1 VPTVSAREAESP
13 LVLALDLGSSSLRA
27 LIYDARGRE
36 VRGTE
41 GRTPYRWTLTADG
54 GVEGEPDAFLQGVAL
69 AIDQSLAGAGRAAQR
84 LRAVGVSTFWHN
96 IMGVG
101 ADGRPSTPLYSW
113 ADKCSA
119 PAAQVLRDRLDEEAV
134 RRRTGCVFHP
144 SYPAVRLYWL
154 RTAHPQAWLGTKWW
168 MSIGEYLA
176 LVWFGRRACSISMA
190 SGTGLLDQLRC
201 DWDRELLAA
210 IGLAPAALSPLVDAR
225 TPLRGLEREYA
236 ARWPALADLPWTSAL
251 GDGALSNVGTGCMV
265 AARAALNVGTSGA
278 LRVLR
283 EAEPAEVPRALWQYR
298 LDRTRLL
305 TGGAVSNGG
314 NVFRWMQEQF
324 ALGTPEEIEEALCR
338 RSGARGLV
346 VLPFLAGE
354 RSPEWPLWVR
364 GAIVGMTLATEPLD
378 LLQAGL
384 EAVAQRLALVWDQ
397 LRAAMPA
404 VREIVASGAG
414 LLRSPAWMQIMADVF
429 GHAIAASEEAEG
441 SSRGAALMALD
452 LLGAARAEELPAP
465 LGHVFCPDA
474 GRHARYREARLM
486 HLQVEAAL
494 GPLQEAFRPVDG
506 SSQPPAIG

>member
-1 VPTVSAREAESP
+1 VPTVSAGEAESP

-41 GRTPYRWTLTADG
+41 GRTPYRWTLTVGG
-54 GVEGEPDAFLQGVAL
+54 GVEGEPDAFLQGAAL
-69 AIDQSLAGAGRAAQR
+69 AIDQSLAGAGHAAR
-84 LRAVGVSTFWHN
+84 ELRAVGVSTFWHN

-113 ADKCSA
+113 ADERSA
-119 PAAQVLRDRLDEEAV
+119 PEAQVLRDRLDEDAV

-144 SYPAVRLYWL
+144 SYPAVRLFWL
-154 RTAHPQAWLGTKWW
+154 RTAHAQAWRATKWW

-190 SGTGLLDQLRC
+190 SGTGLLDQRRC
-201 DWDRELLAA
+201 DWDAEVLAA
-210 IGLAPAALSPLVDAR
+210 IGLTPAALSPLVDLH
-225 TPLRGLEREYA
+225 TPVRGLDLEYA
-236 ARWPALADLPWTSAL
+236 ARWPVLADLPWTPAA
-251 GDGALSNVGTGCMV
+251 GDGALSNVGTGCTV

-283 EAEPAEVPRALWQYR
+283 KAEPADVPRALWQYR

-314 NVFRWMQEQF
+314 NVFRWMREQF
-324 ALGTPEEIEEALCR
+324 ALGTPEEIEGALR
-338 RSGARGLV
+338 RRPPTRGLV

-364 GAIVGMTLATEPLD
+364 GAIVGMTLATEPMD

-384 EAVAQRLALVWDQ
+384 EAVAQRLSLIWDQ
-397 LRAAMPA
+397 LRAAVPA

-429 GHAIAASEEAEG
+429 GHAIAASDEAEG
-441 SSRGAALMALD
+441 SSRGAALMALE
-452 LLGAARAEELPAP
+452 LLGAARAEELGAP
-465 LGHVFCPDA
+465 IGRVFWPDA
-474 GRHARYREARLM
+474 DCHAHYREARLM
-486 HLQVEAAL
+486 HLRVEEAL
-494 GPLQEAFRPVDG
+494 RPLQEAFRPAVRRVDG
-506 SSQPPAIG
+506 SS

>member
-1 VPTVSAREAESP
+1 
-13 LVLALDLGSSSLRA
+13 
-27 LIYDARGRE
+27 
-36 VRGTE
+36 
-41 GRTPYRWTLTADG
+41 
-54 GVEGEPDAFLQGVAL
+54 
-69 AIDQSLAGAGRAAQR
+69 
-84 LRAVGVSTFWHN
+84 
-96 IMGVG
+96 
-101 ADGRPSTPLYSW
+101 
-113 ADKCSA
+113 
-119 PAAQVLRDRLDEEAV
+119 
-134 RRRTGCVFHP
+134 
-144 SYPAVRLYWL
+144 
-154 RTAHPQAWLGTKWW
+154 
-168 MSIGEYLA
+168 
-176 LVWFGRRACSISMA
+176 
-190 SGTGLLDQLRC
+190 
-201 DWDRELLAA
+201 
-210 IGLAPAALSPLVDAR
+210 
-225 TPLRGLEREYA
+225 
-236 ARWPALADLPWTSAL
+236 
-251 GDGALSNVGTGCMV
+251 
-265 AARAALNVGTSGA
+265 
-278 LRVLR
+278 
-283 EAEPAEVPRALWQYR
+283 
-298 LDRTRLL
+298 
-305 TGGAVSNGG
+305 
-314 NVFRWMQEQF
+314 MQEQF